1 MVGLQEVK
9 PALILLSFGT
19 LLSLLLMILE
29 IMIHKSVLWARE
41 KDKKTHWIEKS
52 KIVNGFKVLNEKLVS
67 WIRNKEE
74 KLRWIDEIK
83 IPHERSTAA
92 KKTKNTST
100 VENSRFHFNGKL

>member
-29 IMIHKSVLWARE
+29 IIIHKSVSWARE
-41 KDKKTHWIEKS
+41 KDQKTQWIEKS
-52 KIVNGFKVLNEKLVS
+52 RIVNRFKVLNEKLVL
-67 WIRNKEE
+67 WTRNKEK
-74 KLRWIDEIK
+74 KLRWLDEIR
-83 IPHERSTAA
+83 IPYGRSTAA
-92 KKTKNTST
+92 NKTKNTST